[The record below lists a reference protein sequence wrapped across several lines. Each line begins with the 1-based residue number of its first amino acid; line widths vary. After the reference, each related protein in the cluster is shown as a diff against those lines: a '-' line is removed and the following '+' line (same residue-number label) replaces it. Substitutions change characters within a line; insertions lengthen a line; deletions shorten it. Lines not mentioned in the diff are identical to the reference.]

1 MQGWVVPPGWR
12 HGLAGAPGAR
22 AVPLGGKSGHAGIT
36 QEEDWASFCLKALA
50 PWFQRVDDTE
60 DWLLQSDV
68 RLARGQI
75 TIDFSC

>member
-1 MQGWVVPPGWR
+1 MSLQAGDTAWLGHLGPEQFPWVVNQAMWASLR
-12 HGLAGAPGAR
+12 KR
-22 AVPLGGKSGHAGIT
+22 I
-36 QEEDWASFCLKALA
+36 WASFCLKALA

>member
-36 QEEDWASFCLKALA
+36 QEEDLGFLLSEGSGALVSA
-50 PWFQRVDDTE
+50 
-60 DWLLQSDV
+60 
-68 RLARGQI
+68 GG
-75 TIDFSC
+75 